1 MTREFNKNKCT
12 QLKVSR
18 EQKDQNKISY
28 LSTDKKF
35 LEKPIFPKADQNLT
49 KITKLLGY
57 GSSVVRDSPESFQ
70 HIRCILDSPPKWQNH
85 K

>member
-49 KITKLLGY
+49 KITKL
-57 GSSVVRDSPESFQ
+57 
-70 HIRCILDSPPKWQNH
+70 
-85 K
+85 